1 MYPCR
6 LGRANDNVVDGDEK
20 KLHKE
25 SNKAHHH
32 TADTRSEGN
41 LWKLCS
47 IAQTQRQVKKQQ
59 HKQVISK
66 YRGLYSK
73 ALISI
78 VNLVIGI
85 LPVFQFPPSIK
96 LL

>member
-32 TADTRSEGN
+32 TANTCSEGN
-41 LWKLCS
+41 L
-47 IAQTQRQVKKQQ
+47 
-59 HKQVISK
+59 
-66 YRGLYSK
+66 
-73 ALISI
+73 
-78 VNLVIGI
+78 
-85 LPVFQFPPSIK
+85 
-96 LL
+96 